1 MKHAKKIL
9 NAIKAAALLLLGY
22 DCKARRDAV
31 DAGTLDL
38 SGQGRQIYG
47 N

>member
-9 NAIKAAALLLLGY
+9 KAITDAALLLLGY

-31 DAGTLDL
+31 DAGVVDL